1 MCEYKSCAKYN
12 RQSKM
17 DENQATVPKPDI
29 TWLEGSYS
37 LEELL
42 KKFPLPV
49 VVACDTSRSPFH
61 RFNFD
66 LTQELLLFKQRKI
79 RKVSARNLCVSQGKY
94 MEVGETL
101 LIPEDYRGW
110 FVVLQRPTENTAAD
124 DAIPHTTTVEALA
137 QTKAEKFLV
146 GGDIKISGLQV
157 LDRTD
162 GHLQHQSRYILPGDV
177 LTKGK
182 IYIGDTK
189 KKHRRFFRKPKVV
202 SEKFLLCMDESDRE
216 VLLPFAQK
224 GIFYEISSS
233 TGRTN
238 RPVMQ
243 MSDIVAKN
251 IPPRIVKLVFG
262 RFPVTPCSF
271 TGLMSLEQAYTEHSL
286 VASTIKNVKNIL
298 LEIPVTAGLY
308 FRVAKRDEKLINSE
322 AFKNAMTHCCEKAS
336 TYMRNIKVCYDFSE
350 SCMEDVQIDR
360 ERKSDV
366 ETSFNEEFIKTT
378 YDGKNENE
386 KPSYPHHYV
395 TDYVKNDNLCKRKK
409 DSEDKICDS
418 DYMKME
424 AVNRNTEQT
433 LNGSASDGSG
443 SLIAEQTATESKPK
457 EIDLMTETTD
467 NTDDVNRPRLFS
479 MNENTSNGYVRK
491 GELKICLG
499 NSYLKIPMYRDTN
512 NDAQPGN
519 SDHASHPTNQRDNT
533 SEEIPTLSFE
543 EETAHLT
550 NASGTIAEDSSS
562 RKSSFAELSEC
573 PPDFVPPPPPCVMYY
588 CNVQDPPSSIKP
600 IPCSGGSPHSI
611 LSHFVNQ
618 APNHPPPPPPCHSSS
633 SSSGNGSASGMDSAR
648 SSFGNEYAVPTTQA
662 SDSSPIQILP
672 SQEVLD
678 MSSRRPSTFVFH
690 EMFAKEKTVFQTF
703 KFCHKVCDVT
713 KRQSLEKLD
722 ETNLEDNKNELEEDE
737 NDDSDPIY
745 ENIEGLVEIFE
756 TLKRRKRKTKADTSF
771 EENPSAFSPEEEEL
785 QFPSQPSTDMAQD
798 DPDDLPLGATARNSC
813 LMEESSISSS
823 QPDSGVDE
831 ICDSDVFRKVHFQE
845 FSEILAAN
853 GIRKSVIEK
862 LRLKTID
869 GDILIPTEADDSALK
884 ECFMGLSLIDLKKIS
899 MLVRSWKP

>member
-1 MCEYKSCAKYN
+1 
-12 RQSKM
+12 M
-17 DENQATVPKPDI
+17 DENPTTIPKPNI

-79 RKVSARNLCVSQGKY
+79 RKVSARSLCVNQGKY
-94 MEVGETL
+94 VEVGETL

-110 FVVLQRPTENTAAD
+110 FVVLQRPTENTIAD
-124 DAIPHTTTVEALA
+124 DAIPHSTTVEALA
-137 QTKAEKFLV
+137 ETKAEKFLV

-162 GHLQHQSRYILPGDV
+162 GRLQHQSRYILPGDV

-189 KKHRRFFRKPKVV
+189 KKHRGFFRKPKVV

-286 VASTIKNVKNIL
+286 VASTIKNLKNIL

-308 FRVAKRDEKLINSE
+308 FRVAKRDEKLINCE

-336 TYMRNIKVCYDFSE
+336 TYMRNIKVCYDFSD
-350 SCMEDVQIDR
+350 SSVEDVQRDI

-366 ETSFNEEFIKTT
+366 EASFKEN
-378 YDGKNENE
+378 NENK
-386 KPSYPHHYV
+386 KPSYSHDHGTLDV
-395 TDYVKNDNLCKRKK
+395 TKDNPCLRKK
-409 DSEDKICDS
+409 DAEDTIHDS
-418 DYMKME
+418 NDMKTE
-424 AVNRNTEQT
+424 AVSRNTEET
-433 LNGSASDGSG
+433 LNGSATDGSS
-443 SLIAEQTATESKPK
+443 SLNVEQTSTESKSRQH
-457 EIDLMTETTD
+457 DLMTDIID
-467 NTDDVNRPRLFS
+467 NTDFFNRPRLCS
-479 MNENTSNGYVRK
+479 MCKDASSGYVRK
-491 GELKICLG
+491 GELQICLG
-499 NSYLKIPMYRDTN
+499 NSYLKIPMYKDN
-512 NDAQPGN
+512 NYNAQTAN
-519 SDHASHPTNQRDNT
+519 SDYSNPPKKQMDNS
-533 SEEIPTLSFE
+533 SEEITPLSYE
-543 EETAHLT
+543 EETGNLT
-550 NASGTIAEDSSS
+550 NAAATTTEISSQH
-562 RKSSFAELSEC
+562 KSSFAELSEC
-573 PPDFVPPPPPCVMYY
+573 PVDFVPPPPPCVMYY
-588 CNVQDPPSSIKP
+588 CNVQDPPSAIKP
-600 IPCSGGSPHSI
+600 IPCFGGSPQNVQSY
-611 LSHFVNQ
+611 FANQ
-618 APNHPPPPPPCHSSS
+618 APNHPPPPPPWHGSS

-662 SDSSPIQILP
+662 SDTSPIQILP
-672 SQEVLD
+672 SQEVPD

-703 KFCHKVCDVT
+703 KFCQKQNDIP
-713 KRQSLEKLD
+713 KEELLEKL
-722 ETNLEDNKNELEEDE
+722 EENNFEDNTNELEEDE
-737 NDDSDPIY
+737 NDNNDPIY

-756 TLKRRKRKTKADTSF
+756 TLRRRKRKTKTDTSV
-771 EENPSAFSPEEEEL
+771 EENTPAFSPEEEEL
-785 QFPSQPSTDMAQD
+785 QFPPQPSTDTVQE

-831 ICDSDVFRKVHFQE
+831 ISDSDVFRRVNFQE
-845 FSEILAAN
+845 FSEMLAAN
-853 GIRKSVIEK
+853 GIRKGVVEK

-869 GDILIPTEADDSALK
+869 GDILIPTEADDNALK
-884 ECFMGLSLIDLKKIS
+884 ECFLGLSLIDLKKIS
-899 MLVRSWKP
+899 MLVRAWKP